1 MFCAHQRHVV
11 RDFPLGDGLNAAINS
26 ESDEEEKEDPVEPS
40 TWSDL
45 TGF

>member
-1 MFCAHQRHVV
+1 M

-26 ESDEEEKEDPVEPS
+26 ESDEEEEEEKEDPVEPS